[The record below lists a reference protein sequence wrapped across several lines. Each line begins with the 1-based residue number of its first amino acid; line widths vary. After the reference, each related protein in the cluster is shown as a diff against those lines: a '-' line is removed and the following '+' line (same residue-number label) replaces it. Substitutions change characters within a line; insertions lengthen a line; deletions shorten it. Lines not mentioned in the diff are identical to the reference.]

1 MESRRANPLEMFPD
15 VLQVKKAP
23 ILRFG
28 FYTFWFGIV
37 PAVLAILAVFG
48 LSPSSGAEGGPLVE
62 IRNLIKD
69 QPVPAVIVLFTL
81 FEMMLYS
88 VRDKLPLADRL
99 SYAGP
104 ASLPREMRVE
114 FEQAEQLVT
123 DSRRLLAKKRRT
135 IEKELGPAVV
145 RKLSEALDALDATMQ
160 KDPIEPDE
168 FRDTHDRAGA
178 LVQKHLSKW
187 HKSDAREYAESIIV
201 AVAVAL
207 FLRAFV
213 VEAFKIPS
221 GSMLPTLQLQDHI
234 FVNKLVYGPP
244 VPWTKT
250 RIFSSLPPKRGDVI
264 VFEYPNP
271 EPGPRQDYIKRVI
284 ALPGDT
290 LEVIG
295 GHPVING
302 WRVPSCSA
310 GAYDFDDG
318 TGVRSEGELFVEFLG
333 DYSYLTF
340 YLDHQPQ
347 REQGPY
353 HVAEGEVWVLG
364 DNRHNS
370 SDSRA
375 WNHEL
380 GGGAPFEN
388 IKGRALFVWLTF
400 GPDGFL
406 TFQRLLTNVMGTPK
420 LPKGTPASVIAAVER
435 CLQQRP
441 QQTMPPA
448 PKTSVTQ

>member
-1 MESRRANPLEMFPD
+1 VTKAH
-15 VLQVKKAP
+15 VL
-23 ILRFG
+23 RYG
-28 FYTFWFGIV
+28 FYSFWFGIV
-37 PAVLAILAVFG
+37 PAALAIATVFG
-48 LSPSSGAEGGPLVE
+48 LSPISPGESGFLFEV
-62 IRNLIKD
+62 RSVIKD

-81 FEMMLYS
+81 FEMLLYS
-88 VRDKLPLADRL
+88 VRDKLPLADQL
-99 SYAGP
+99 GYAGP
-104 ASLPREMRVE
+104 AGLPKDLRIE
-114 FEQAEQLVT
+114 FEQAEQLLV
-123 DSRRLLAKKRRT
+123 DAGRLMGKKRRA
-135 IEKELGPAVV
+135 IEKELGPSI
-145 RKLSEALDALDATMQ
+145 RQELEEALTALQTSMHEQ
-160 KDPIEPDE
+160 PVVPGE
-168 FRDTHDRAGA
+168 FHAAHDRAGA
-178 LVQKHLSKW
+178 LVQKYLW
-187 HKSDAREYAESIIV
+187 HWQKSDAREYAESIIV

-207 FLRAFV
+207 LLRAFV

-244 VPWTKT
+244 IPWTKK
-250 RIFSSLPPKRGDVI
+250 RLLPSLPPNRGDVI

-295 GHPVING
+295 GHPIING

-310 GAYDFDDG
+310 GPYEFDEG
-318 TGVRSEGELFVEFLG
+318 NNVRSRGELFVEFLG

-340 YLDHQPQ
+340 YLDNQFQ

-353 HVAEGEVWVLG
+353 HVAPGEVWVLG

-380 GGGAPFEN
+380 GGGAPYEN

-406 TFQRLLTNVMGTPK
+406 TVQRLLSSVMGHPK
-420 LPKGTPASVIAAVER
+420 LPKGTSAAVIEAVER
-435 CLQQRP
+435 CIAQRP
-441 QQTMPPA
+441 SVTMPPPA
-448 PKTSVTQ
+448 KSAGF

>member
-1 MESRRANPLEMFPD
+1 VKPSP
-15 VLQVKKAP
+15 VL
-23 ILRFG
+23 RYG
-28 FYTFWFGIV
+28 FYSFWFGVI
-37 PAVLAILAVFG
+37 PAALAILTVFG
-48 LSPSSGAEGGPLVE
+48 IRPASSAEGGLLVE
-62 IRNLIKD
+62 MRNLIKD

-81 FEMMLYS
+81 FEMLLYS
-88 VRDKLPLADRL
+88 VRDKLPLADRIGH
-99 SYAGP
+99 AGP
-104 ASLPREMRVE
+104 PGLAKELRLE
-114 FEQAEQLVT
+114 FEQAEQLLV
-123 DSRRLLAKKRRT
+123 DARRLVRKMRRKL
-135 IEKELGPAVV
+135 EKELSATV
-145 RKLSEALDALDATMQ
+145 LSSLEQTLEALDAAMRQQPLD
-160 KDPIEPDE
+160 PDE
-168 FRDTHDRAGA
+168 FHAAFEDAGA
-178 LVQKHLSKW
+178 AVQKHLW
-187 HKSDAREYAESIIV
+187 RWQKSDAREYAESIIV

-244 VPWTKT
+244 IPWTKN
-250 RIFSSLPPKRGDVI
+250 RLFSSLPPKRGDVI

-295 GHPVING
+295 GHPIING

-310 GAYDFDDG
+310 GPYDFDEG
-318 TGVRSEGELFVEFLG
+318 NGMRSHGELFVEFLG

-340 YLDHQPQ
+340 YLDNQLQ

-353 HVAEGEVWVLG
+353 HVAPGEVWVLG

-380 GGGAPFEN
+380 GGGAPYEN

-406 TFQRLLTNVMGTPK
+406 TYQRLLTSVMGHPK
-420 LPKGTPASVIAAVER
+420 LPKGTSPAVIEAVER
-435 CLQQRP
+435 CLTQRP
-441 QQTMPPA
+441 SVTMPPE
-448 PKTSVTQ
+448 PKTAGI

>member
-1 MESRRANPLEMFPD
+1 MT
-15 VLQVKKAP
+15 KAP
-23 ILRFG
+23 VLRYG
-28 FYTFWFGIV
+28 FYSFWFGIV
-37 PAVLAILAVFG
+37 PAALAIAAVFG
-48 LSPSSGAEGGPLVE
+48 LSPTAASEGGPLFE
-62 IRNLIKD
+62 LRSIIKD

-88 VRDKLPLADRL
+88 MRDRLPLADRIGH
-99 SYAGP
+99 SGP
-104 ASLPREMRVE
+104 VGLPKELRIE
-114 FEQAEQLVT
+114 FEQAEQLLV
-123 DSRRLLAKKRRT
+123 DARRLMAQKRRA
-135 IEKELGPAVV
+135 IERELGAAIQGDIA
-145 RKLSEALDALDATMQ
+145 EALHELENVM
-160 KDPIEPDE
+160 KSEPVVPGD
-168 FRDTHDRAGA
+168 FHLAHDQAGA
-178 LVQKHLSKW
+178 LVQKHLW
-187 HKSDAREYAESIIV
+187 RWQKSDAREYAESIIV

-207 FLRAFV
+207 LLRAFV

-244 VPWTKT
+244 IPWTKS
-250 RIFSSLPPKRGDVI
+250 RLFSSLPPKRGDVI

-290 LEVIG
+290 LEVVG
-295 GHPVING
+295 GHPIING

-310 GAYDFDDG
+310 GSYEFEEG
-318 TGVRSEGELFVEFLG
+318 EGFRRRGELFVEYLG
-333 DYSYLTF
+333 DYSYLTL
-340 YLDHQPQ
+340 YLDGQPQ
-347 REQGPY
+347 LEEGPY
-353 HVAEGEVWVLG
+353 HVAPGEVWVLG

-375 WNHEL
+375 WNNRL

-406 TFQRLLTNVMGTPK
+406 TFQRLLTSVMGHPK
-420 LPKGTPASVIAAVER
+420 LPKGTAPSVIDAVER
-435 CLQQRP
+435 CVAQRP
-441 QQTMPPA
+441 ASTVPPP
-448 PKTSVTQ
+448 PKP

>member
-1 MESRRANPLEMFPD
+1 VTKPP
-15 VLQVKKAP
+15 VL
-23 ILRFG
+23 RYG

-37 PAVLAILAVFG
+37 PAALAILTVFG
-48 LSPSSGAEGGPLVE
+48 LSPTSPAEGGALFE
-62 IRNLIKD
+62 IRSIIKD

-88 VRDKLPLADRL
+88 IRDKLPLAERIGY
-99 SYAGP
+99 SGP
-104 ASLPREMRVE
+104 PGLARELRVE
-114 FEQAEQLVT
+114 FEQAEQFLV
-123 DSRRLLAKKRRT
+123 DSRRLLAKKRRAVDR
-135 IEKELGPAVV
+135 ELGVSIREEV
-145 RKLSEALDALDATMQ
+145 EEALNALEAAMQ
-160 KDPIEPDE
+160 QEPLVPGE
-168 FRDTHDRAGA
+168 FHAAHDRAGA
-178 LVQKHLSKW
+178 VVQKYLYRW
-187 HKSDAREYAESIIV
+187 QKSDAREYAESIIV

-207 FLRAFV
+207 LLRAFV

-244 VPWTKT
+244 IPWTKK
-250 RIFSSLPPKRGDVI
+250 RVFDSLPPNRGDVI

-271 EPGPRQDYIKRVI
+271 EPGPRQDYIKRVV

-290 LEVIG
+290 LEVMG
-295 GHPVING
+295 GHPIING

-310 GAYDFDDG
+310 GPYEFEEG
-318 TGVRSEGELFVEFLG
+318 EGVRRRGELFVEYLG
-333 DYSYLTF
+333 DYSYLTL
-340 YLDHQPQ
+340 YLDGQPQ
-347 REQGPY
+347 LEEGPY
-353 HVAEGEVWVLG
+353 HVAPGEVWVLG

-375 WNHEL
+375 WNNRL

-406 TFQRLLTNVMGTPK
+406 TFQRLLTSVMGTPK
-420 LPKGTPASVIAAVER
+420 LPKGTSPSVVQAVER

-441 QQTMPPA
+441 AITMPPA
-448 PKTSVTQ
+448 PKSNGI

>member
-1 MESRRANPLEMFPD
+1 MFSD
-15 VLQVKKAP
+15 LWQVKKAP

-28 FYTFWFGIV
+28 FYSFWFGLV
-37 PAVLAILAVFG
+37 PAVLAILTVFG
-48 LSPSSGAEGGPLVE
+48 LSPGSSAEGGPLAE

-81 FEMMLYS
+81 FEMLLYS
-88 VRDKLPLADRL
+88 IRDRLPLSEQF
-99 SYAGP
+99 SYSGP
-104 ASLPREMRVE
+104 ASLPREMRIE
-114 FEQAEQLVT
+114 FEQAEQLLM
-123 DSRRLLAKKRRT
+123 DARRLLAKKRRAV
-135 IEKELGPAVV
+135 EKELGASSLRKVV
-145 RKLSEALDALDATMQ
+145 DALESLDAALQ
-160 KDPIEPDE
+160 KDPVDPAE
-168 FRDTHDRAGA
+168 FRDAHERAAG
-178 LVQKHLSKW
+178 LVQKYLSRW
-187 HKSDAREYAESIIV
+187 QKSDAREYAESIIV

-244 VPWTKT
+244 IPWTKS
-250 RIFSSLPPKRGDVI
+250 RLFSSLPPKRGDVI

-295 GHPVING
+295 GHPSING

-310 GAYDFDDG
+310 GPYDFDDG
-318 TGVRSEGELFVEFLG
+318 TGIRSQGELFVEFLG

-353 HVAEGEVWVLG
+353 HVAPGEVWVLG

-406 TFQRLLTNVMGTPK
+406 TFQRLLSSVMGTPK

-441 QQTMPPA
+441 QVTMPPA
-448 PKTSVTQ
+448 AKASVTQ

>member
-1 MESRRANPLEMFPD
+1 MITDLWH
-15 VLQVKKAP
+15 VKKAP

-28 FYTFWFGIV
+28 FYTFWFGII
-37 PAVLAILAVFG
+37 PAILAIVTVFG
-48 LSPSSGAEGGPLVE
+48 LSPNSAAEGGPLVE
-62 IRNLIKD
+62 VRNLIKD

-81 FEMMLYS
+81 FEMLLYS
-88 VRDKLPLADRL
+88 IRDRLPLAEHL

-104 ASLPREMRVE
+104 AGMPKEIRIEY
-114 FEQAEQLVT
+114 EQAEQLLV
-123 DSRRLLAKKRRT
+123 DARRLLSKKRRA
-135 IEKELGPAVV
+135 IEKELGSSVPG
-145 RKLSEALDALDATMQ
+145 RLTEALDALETSMQREPLDPSEFHDAH
-160 KDPIEPDE
+160 
-168 FRDTHDRAGA
+168 DTAGA
-178 LVQKHLSKW
+178 LVQKHLARW
-187 HKSDAREYAESIIV
+187 QKSDAREYAESIII

-264 VFEYPNP
+264 VFEFPNP

-290 LEVIG
+290 LEVVG
-295 GHPVING
+295 GHPLING

-310 GAYDFDDG
+310 GPYDFDDG
-318 TGVRSEGELFVEFLG
+318 TGIRSHGELFVEYLG

-340 YLDHQPQ
+340 YLDNQPQ

-353 HVAEGEVWVLG
+353 HVAPGEVWVLG

-380 GGGAPFEN
+380 GGGAPYEN

-406 TFQRLLTNVMGTPK
+406 TFQRLLTSVMGTPK
-420 LPKGTPASVIAAVER
+420 LPKGTSTGVIAAVER

-441 QQTMPPA
+441 SQTNPPA
-448 PKTSVTQ
+448 PKASPTL